1 MFEPELVDMI
11 ELAGNVEVWQDV
23 EELSAEGDQSA
34 FPSFRAHIADLTHP
48 PLFLA
53 PVVPGLDDIEELL
66 ARADEPGDSA
76 YPWCQAHFLACCK
89 ATGETPP
96 TAKKADPS
104 EPEFQYI
111 TAIVEFRTSLSHLLR
126 CPARIRLSLS
136 EDLCE
141 LYFNEEDPG
150 PGGKK
155 RIGLDLMVAPSGEE
169 ALQKLIHMSDLGIRK
184 VMNRLEDL
192 LLRDI
197 IPSYFRAY
205 NECGAREDLVYPE
218 EQVCIERNYPKK
230 PEEEESDEDDVYQLD
245 VIILK
250 AENLKVM
257 DADTGMSDPFVKVT
271 LGDESFFT
279 NVRRQTLNPYWGETA
294 GHFKFEVDQ
303 EERKK
308 MRLKVAIYDD
318 DDDGEAFI
326 GQCKFAVNDLK
337 KDGPYTDDLYDL
349 LDEKGNP
356 DPSLGQVYLK
366 IRFGAPRDDDD
377 QDLDDLIYAPKL
389 CKPTYPLTLGAVQRA
404 ATMIANARRVQLAC
418 QEVSGY
424 MQVKGEAG
432 EVMEISAKKI
442 QRMWRTKM
450 MWRKIM
456 NFRKAM
462 TGGGEFLKYSRKGV
476 PNMTHVYCPPTLD
489 SIHWKQVGA
498 YLGGDHISVT
508 EVKAVV
514 LGRMTKS
521 FLLHDQGKSQPAA
534 KVNASFSIVTRDRS
548 LDLECAGKPEEGLTP
563 ERERS
568 NWLDNFAFLLKD
580 QLKES
585 ALMLLR
591 H

>member
-1 MFEPELVDMI
+1 MKVCTAEPSRSHIV
-11 ELAGNVEVWQDV
+11 
-23 EELSAEGDQSA
+23 SHHDQ
-34 FPSFRAHIADLTHP
+34 PTHY
-48 PLFLA
+48 
-53 PVVPGLDDIEELL
+53 VPGLDDIEELL
-66 ARADEPGDSA
+66 ARADEPADSA

-89 ATGETPP
+89 ATGEKPP
-96 TAKKADPS
+96 NAAADAPV
-104 EPEFQYI
+104 PDFQYV
-111 TAIVEFRTSLSHLLR
+111 TAIVDFRTSLSHLLR
-126 CPARIRLSLS
+126 CPPQIRFQLS

-150 PGGKK
+150 PGGKN
-155 RIGLDLMVAPSGEE
+155 RIGLDLMVANNSEE
-169 ALQKLIHMSDLGIRK
+169 ALQKLIHMSDLGVRK
-184 VMNRLEDL
+184 VMNRLEEL

-197 IPSYFRAY
+197 IPGYFKAY
-205 NECGAREDLVYPE
+205 TEVGAREDPVYPE
-218 EQVCIERNYPKK
+218 EQACIDRNYPKK
-230 PEEEESDEDDVYQLD
+230 PEGEDEESDEDEMYQLD

-257 DADTGMSDPFVKVT
+257 DADTGLSDPFVKVT

-308 MRLKVAIYDD
+308 MKLKVALYDD

-326 GQCKFAVNDLK
+326 GQVKFAINELK
-337 KDGPYTDDLYDL
+337 KDGPYTDDLYSL
-349 LDEKGNP
+349 QDEKGKD
-356 DPSLGQVYLK
+356 DPTLGQVYLK
-366 IRFGAPRDDDD
+366 LRFGAPRDDDE
-377 QDLDDLIYAPKL
+377 QELDDLIFAPKL
-389 CKPTYPLTLGAVQRA
+389 CKPHYPLTLGAIQTA
-404 ATMIANARRVQLAC
+404 ATKIANARRVQLAC
-418 QEVSGY
+418 LEVRGY
-424 MQVKGEAG
+424 RREAGEAG
-432 EVMEISAKKI
+432 EAMEIAAKKI
-442 QRMWRTKM
+442 QRMYRSKL

-456 NFRKAM
+456 NFKKKM
-462 TGGGEFLKYSRKGV
+462 TEGGEFLKYSRKGV
-476 PNMTHVYCPPTLD
+476 PNKTHVYCPPQLNAVN
-489 SIHWKQVGA
+489 WKQVGSV
-498 YLGGDHISVT
+498 LDMLSGDSIDVS

-548 LDLECAGKPEEGLTP
+548 LDLECIGSDGITP

-568 NWLDNFAFLLKD
+568 EWLDNFAFLLKD